1 MMMTSARLL
10 IALLAVAL
18 LGACAPITP
27 PPRGERIESNIVYA
41 TRPTGDLHLDL
52 YLPARPA
59 PHPLVIWIH
68 GGGWKFGDKG
78 WLFFLRKLT
87 RQGFAIASIQYRL
100 SGTAK
105 YPAAIVDCDD
115 ALHWLERNG
124 ARLGLDP
131 HHIFLSGASAG
142 GHLAA
147 YVALEAGY
155 PEVKA
160 VCLLYPATD
169 LTGFANQDAKHG
181 YLPDWLG
188 GSVNSKRA
196 EAIEGSPV
204 NHVTRHAP
212 PFLIFHGDQDTLVPI
227 IQSKELN
234 DRLHAAGVESH
245 VIVIPGEGHG
255 FALTDE
261 QQRQVGD
268 FFLKH
273 MNQP

>member
-1 MMMTSARLL
+1 MTMTRFLL
-10 IALLAVAL
+10 ALLAVAML
-18 LGACAPITP
+18 SACAPITP
-27 PPRGERIESNIVYA
+27 PPRGERIERNIVYA

-52 YLPARPA
+52 YLPATAA
-59 PHPLVIWIH
+59 PHPVVIWIH

-105 YPAAIVDCDD
+105 YPAAIVDCTD
-115 ALHWLERNG
+115 ALHWLEENG
-124 ARLGLDP
+124 TRLGLDP
-131 HHIFLSGASAG
+131 RHIFLSGASAG

-196 EAIEGSPV
+196 LAIQGSPV
-204 NHVTRHAP
+204 NHVTPHAP

-227 IQSKELN
+227 AQSKELN
-234 DRLHAAGVESH
+234 ARLHAVGVESH
-245 VIVIPGEGHG
+245 LVVVTGKGHG
-255 FALTDE
+255 FSLTED
-261 QQRQVGD
+261 QQRQAGE
-268 FFLKH
+268 FFLMH
-273 MNQP
+273 MN

>member
-1 MMMTSARLL
+1 MMIKSARLL

-68 GGGWKFGDKG
+68 GGGCKFGDKG

-115 ALHWLERNG
+115 ALHW
-124 ARLGLDP
+124 
-131 HHIFLSGASAG
+131 
-142 GHLAA
+142 
-147 YVALEAGY
+147 
-155 PEVKA
+155 
-160 VCLLYPATD
+160 
-169 LTGFANQDAKHG
+169 
-181 YLPDWLG
+181 
-188 GSVNSKRA
+188 
-196 EAIEGSPV
+196 
-204 NHVTRHAP
+204 
-212 PFLIFHGDQDTLVPI
+212 
-227 IQSKELN
+227 
-234 DRLHAAGVESH
+234 
-245 VIVIPGEGHG
+245 
-255 FALTDE
+255 
-261 QQRQVGD
+261 
-268 FFLKH
+268 
-273 MNQP
+273 